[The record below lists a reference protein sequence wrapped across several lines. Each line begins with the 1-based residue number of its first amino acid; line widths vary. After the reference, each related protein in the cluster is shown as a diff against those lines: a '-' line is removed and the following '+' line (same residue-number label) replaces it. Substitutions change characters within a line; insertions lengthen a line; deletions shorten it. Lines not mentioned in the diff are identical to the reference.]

1 MRTLVHLSDL
11 HFGRIDQSL
20 IAPLIACIHAMHPDL
35 VVVSGDLTQRAR
47 TIEFEEARAFLAA
60 LPMPQLVVPGNHDI
74 PLHNPLR
81 RFFDPLQ
88 RYRRYICETL
98 DPVYIDDEIA
108 VAGIN
113 TARSL
118 TIKDGRI
125 NQDQVEHLKQTWH
138 SARETAVRIIVT
150 HHPLDVAGTVKKSQL
165 VGDAH
170 VLMPVL
176 TELNVDL
183 LLAGHHH
190 VSHAAN
196 TTTNYPSLK
205 QAALVIQA
213 GTATSTRE
221 RGESNSFNLLRI
233 ESRRIVV
240 ERYDWMLAEAQF
252 QIASTSE
259 FLREADG
266 WMQTHSTKSPHA
278 LQEIDPS
285 SR

>member
-1 MRTLVHLSDL
+1 MRILVHLSDL
-11 HFGRIDQSL
+11 HFGRTDPAIL
-20 IAPLIACIHAMHPDL
+20 APLTAYLHAMKPDL

-47 TIEFEEARAFLAA
+47 TIEFEQAQAFLLA
-60 LPMPQLVVPGNHDI
+60 LPTPQLVVPGNHDI
-74 PLHNPLR
+74 PLHNPFR
-81 RFFDPLQ
+81 RFVDPLQ
-88 RYRRYICETL
+88 KYRRYICETL

-125 NQDQVEHLKQTWH
+125 NEDQIELLKQAWR
-138 SARETAVRIIVT
+138 SAGEATVKIIVT
-150 HHPLDVAGTVKKSQL
+150 HHPLDVAGTFKKSLL
-165 VGDAH
+165 VDDAH
-170 VLMPVL
+170 EIMPVL

-213 GTATSTRE
+213 GTATSTRG
-221 RGESNSFNLLRI
+221 RGETNSFNVLRL
-233 ESRRIVV
+233 ELRHIVV
-240 ERYDWMLAEAQF
+240 ERHEWMPEVMQF
-252 QIASTSE
+252 QIASSNE
-259 FLREADG
+259 FVRSTDG
-266 WMQTHSTKSPHA
+266 WIQMQRS
-278 LQEIDPS
+278 
-285 SR
+285 